1 MSTKQEI
8 LNWMMWNEPGEDFN
22 SDAYFFY
29 ILDVEYENN
38 SMEEENYEA
47 YILLLKQLNYR
58 LENDIFDDFLHTYY
72 FYKTQRQRNELIK
85 QANELNECFIEMQQ
99 IYIMQQEIFILLR
112 NVWDIAVLI
121 QHRFTYSRI
130 INLEIKH
137 YRLWSV

>member
-8 LNWMMWNEPGEDFN
+8 LNWMSWNEPGEDFN

-72 FYKTQRQRNELIK
+72 FYKAQRQRNELIK
-85 QANELNECFIEMQQ
+85 QANELNECFIEMLGCLNRF
-99 IYIMQQEIFILLR
+99 QEH
-112 NVWDIAVLI
+112 AI
-121 QHRFTYSRI
+121 QYLEELQAAKDDLKQV
-130 INLEIKH
+130 NLNI
-137 YRLWSV
+137 